1 MNSFLTL
8 LLYPVKQRSVCSFVG
23 IALMLATS
31 MSVFS
36 SALMFSPSAQ
46 ARPLDDV
53 VDTRQITIFVYS
65 DYAPYSWEQD
75 AGEYTGIDVDIAR
88 ALGKRLDVDVDFLM
102 RGADENLDDDL
113 RVNIWKGDLI
123 YRQVADVM
131 MHVPYDPEVNARN
144 EFAVL
149 MAPYFQEKM
158 AVVVDRATLPKL
170 GTFGRFLNHNIG
182 VEVDTAGDFFLSN
195 AFRGQLH
202 NSIRRGRTFA
212 DAADMY
218 IKGRVPALMASLAQ
232 SEWVALQAKERDSYI
247 AQPPMPGIVRTGW
260 PIGIAVKHDS
270 RDLGYEIEALLAQ
283 MESEGELAAIYQRY
297 GVNYHAPEL
306 E

>member
-1 MNSFLTL
+1 MHLLFTVLMQVRIAGFVTSAAAAFMLNAIL
-8 LLYPVKQRSVCSFVG
+8 LLS
-23 IALMLATS
+23 T
-31 MSVFS
+31 
-36 SALMFSPSAQ
+36 AQ
-46 ARPLDDV
+46 ARPLDEV
-53 VDTRQITIFVYS
+53 VDSKEITIFVYS

-75 AGEYTGIDVDIAR
+75 EGEYRGIDVDIAK
-88 ALGKRLDVDVDFLM
+88 ALGKRLNVDVKILM

-123 YRQVADVM
+123 YRKVADVM
-131 MHVPYDPEVNARN
+131 MHVPYDAEVNARN
-144 EFAVL
+144 ELAVL

-158 AVVVDRATLPKL
+158 AVVADRATLPEL
-170 GTFGRFLNHNIG
+170 STFGRFLTHKIG

-202 NSIRRGRTFA
+202 QSIRRGRTFG

-218 IKGRVPALMASLAQ
+218 ISGEVPALMASRAQ
-232 SEWVALQAKERDSYI
+232 SEWVALQATERDSYI

-270 RDLGYEIEALLAQ
+270 RDLGYELADMLSQ
-283 MESEGELAAIYQRY
+283 MESGGELSAIYERY
-297 GVNYHAPEL
+297 GVKYQPPEL